1 MKRISIVGFGLIGG
15 SLSLALRRN
24 GGVHVTAIDRAPVL
38 ARAEAKN
45 AADEHLP
52 LEETE
57 SLKAALERSDVTVLA
72 VPVSTIVRLLPWSL
86 THSPVVTD
94 CGSTKREIANAA
106 AESPRGNRF
115 VPGHPMAGLPDGGIE
130 NARGDL
136 FEGRTWIL
144 CTESAEP
151 DARETVAEMIALTG
165 AHLVEL
171 SPDAHDRAVA
181 VTSHL
186 PQLLAS
192 ALFSLAEDQHAR
204 VAMGPAFERAT
215 RGAGG
220 LESMWSDI
228 FETNADEVARAAET
242 LSQELGKVAAG
253 LRRSPPDTH
262 AALSVLARARTRR
275 GQGNG

>member
-24 GGVHVTAIDRAPVL
+24 GAVHVTAIDRAPVL
-38 ARAEAKN
+38 ARAEARD

-52 LEETE
+52 LEETA
-57 SLKAALERSDVTVLA
+57 SLKAALERSDLTVLA
-72 VPVSTIVRLLPWSL
+72 VPVSTVVRLLPWSL

-94 CGSTKREIANAA
+94 CGSTKREIAQAA
-106 AESPRGNRF
+106 AESSRGARF
-115 VPGHPMAGLPDGGIE
+115 VPGHPMAGLPEGGIE

-136 FEGRTWIL
+136 FEGRAWIV
-144 CTESAEP
+144 CPEHA
-151 DARETVAEMIALTG
+151 DAMARQTVAEMVALTG

-171 SPDAHDRAVA
+171 TPEAHDRAVA

-192 ALFSLAEDQHAR
+192 ALFTLAEDQGAR

-228 FETNADEVARAAET
+228 FETNADEVARAAEA
-242 LSQELGKVAAG
+242 LCQELSRVAAG
-253 LRRSPPDTH
+253 LRRSPPDTQS
-262 AALSVLARARTRR
+262 ALAVLARARSRR
-275 GQGNG
+275 SQS

>member
-24 GGVHVTAIDRAPVL
+24 GAVHVTAIDRAPVL
-38 ARAEAKN
+38 ARVEAKN

-57 SLKAALERSDVTVLA
+57 SLKAALERSDLTVLA
-72 VPVSTIVRLLPWSL
+72 VPVSTIIRLLPWSL

-94 CGSTKREIANAA
+94 CGSTKREIAQAA
-106 AESPRGNRF
+106 AENPHSARF

-136 FEGRTWIL
+136 FEGRTWIV
-144 CTESAEP
+144 CPEHSEP
-151 DARETVAEMIALTG
+151 AARQAVAEMIALTG

-171 SPDAHDRAVA
+171 TPEAHDRAVA

-192 ALFSLAEDQHAR
+192 SLYTLAEDQHAR

-228 FETNADEVARAAET
+228 FETNADEVARAAEQ
-242 LSQELGKVAAG
+242 LSAELSKVAVG

-262 AALSVLARARTRR
+262 AALSLLARARGRR
-275 GQGNG
+275 QQS